1 MRPWRARSP
10 ARAACRARRGHGFT
24 LIELLV
30 CLAIL
35 GLLASMAMPMAEMA
49 WQREKERELKRAL
62 WEIRDALDVYR
73 SARESG
79 AVLGPADQAPYP
91 STLRELTLE
100 VPDARADRQGQT
112 LRFLRSVP
120 RDPFA
125 DPALPAEQTWGLRG
139 YQSEAEDPRPGRE
152 VYDVHSRSGLVGLN
166 GIPLKAW

>member
-1 MRPWRARSP
+1 MRPWRASVGREAS
-10 ARAACRARRGHGFT
+10 RAMAGRGFT

-49 WQREKERELKRAL
+49 WQREKERELKRSL
-62 WEIRDALDVYR
+62 WEIRDALDAYR
-73 SARESG
+73 AARESG
-79 AVLGPADQAPYP
+79 ALLGPPDQAPYP
-91 STLRELTLE
+91 ATLRELTLE
-100 VPDARADRQGQT
+100 VADARAERQGQT

-125 DPALPAEQTWGLRG
+125 DPSLPADQTWGLRG
-139 YQSEAEDPRPGRE
+139 FQSNAEDPRPGRE
-152 VYDVHSRSGLVGLN
+152 VYDVHSRSGLLGLN